1 MLFLGI
7 SFCANKYSLD
17 QTQSSENK
25 CEYLELTNGTYDDL
39 QIDADISKPY
49 SNAIYPW
56 DYSTILH
63 AQFKC
68 NLLAGNI
75 DFTLNSVSS
84 ILIKKRKKDE
94 YKWTTIHCIDITKE
108 EDFNF
113 AYNDLTA
120 ASMTTYEYAAVPIVN
135 GVEGTYNSIDVDVWF
150 DGAFVMDYTYGY
162 HIILNYS
169 RDSLTRTIP
178 SSVVETMDSK
188 YPYIFYTSNINYDKI
203 QVSGIFLDLNRDTCQ
218 FDVTQ
223 GYKLRKEVRDFLNN
237 HKAKIVKMF
246 DGQIYLAN
254 IIDQISET
262 VDGNQYAVSTTFTAI
277 ECGDIENNEDLYDH
291 GFAEYLEVKV

>member
-1 MLFLGI
+1 M
-7 SFCANKYSLD
+7 
-17 QTQSSENK
+17 
-25 CEYLELTNGTYDDL
+25 
-39 QIDADISKPY
+39 
-49 SNAIYPW
+49 
-56 DYSTILH
+56 
-63 AQFKC
+63 
-68 NLLAGNI
+68 
-75 DFTLNSVSS
+75 NSVSAL
-84 ILIKKRKKDE
+84 LIKKRKKDE
-94 YKWTTIHCIDITKE
+94 YKWTTIHRIDIAKE

-188 YPYIFYTSNINYDKI
+188 YPYIFYTSDINYDKI

-262 VDGNQYAVSTTFTAI
+262 IDGNPYSVSTTFTAI
-277 ECGDIENNEDLYDH
+277 ECGDVENNEDLYDH